1 MPIRQLKVRMMTIVL
16 AIVAL
21 LLVLIPRIS
30 YSQPPVSS
38 GVALPSPTPPI
49 PTAPIGNSSAT
60 DSPCFYRQADGTIV
74 DLSAICG
81 TGSTATPLPSGL
93 GRSGT
98 GAVSGERS
106 ALANPAMNITP
117 PNDPGVLYL
126 SGSGGNDPAAIA
138 ASQAEKQ
145 PR

>member
-1 MPIRQLKVRMMTIVL
+1 MKRQIITIGL

-21 LLVLIPRIS
+21 LLVLLPRIG
-30 YSQPPVSS
+30 YSQTPVSA
-38 GVALPSPTPPI
+38 G
-49 PTAPIGNSSAT
+49 

-74 DLSAICG
+74 DLRSIC
-81 TGSTATPLPSGL
+81 
-93 GRSGT
+93 
-98 GAVSGERS
+98 GERS
-106 ALANPAMNITP
+106 TAPPLPGRIVPSGNGAIPPSPSTPANPAMKITP

-126 SGSGGNDPAAIA
+126 SGSGSADKAAGA

>member
-1 MPIRQLKVRMMTIVL
+1 MKRQIITIGL

-21 LLVLIPRIS
+21 LLVLLPRIG

-38 GVALPSPTPPI
+38 G
-49 PTAPIGNSSAT
+49 G

-74 DLSAICG
+74 DLRSICG
-81 TGSTATPLPSGL
+81 ERSPSTPLPGRIVPSGN
-93 GRSGT
+93 GVIPPSPST
-98 GAVSGERS
+98 P
-106 ALANPAMNITP
+106 ANPAMKITP

-126 SGSGGNDPAAIA
+126 SGSGSADKAAGA